1 MTAVLWTRAAQEDL
15 REIHRYITNDSV
27 QYADLVIA
35 AVTSAVARLQQF
47 PESGRVVP
55 EYGRPDLREVI
66 WKSYRIA
73 YHHIRARDQVHVLTV
88 FRSERAFPQLR
99 GGHGGA

>member
-1 MTAVLWTRAAQEDL
+1 MTVVLWTRAAREDL
-15 REIHRYITNDSV
+15 HEIHRYIANDSL
-27 QYADLVIA
+27 QYADLVISA
-35 AVTSAVARLQQF
+35 ITGAVARLQQF
-47 PESGRVVP
+47 PESGRLVP
-55 EYGRPDLREVI
+55 EYDRPDLREVI

-73 YHHIRARDQVHVLTV
+73 YNHVRVQDQVHVLTV